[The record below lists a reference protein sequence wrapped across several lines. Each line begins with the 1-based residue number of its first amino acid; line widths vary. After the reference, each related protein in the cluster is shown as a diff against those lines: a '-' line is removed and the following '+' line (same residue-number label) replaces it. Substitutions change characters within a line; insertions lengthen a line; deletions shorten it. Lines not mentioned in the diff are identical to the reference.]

1 MSYLESIH
9 LPVRRTASM
18 STLLTLL
25 WSMALGICAW
35 PAREA
40 VAQDLQVTVLQSPV
54 SGCTLSNQETIRFV
68 IYNHGPTLAGGSI
81 FYVNY
86 RINGG
91 PLQEEGLM
99 IGNPLRANGILT
111 YTMLAR
117 PDLSGMGD
125 YEFDVGVVLPED
137 PNPFNNRLST
147 VVRHAGMPVPGTVLA
162 VSPVSDGGELL
173 LAGEWGD
180 VTEWQQ
186 STDGQRWRTL
196 ANTSG
201 MQFYDQL
208 AEPTSFRA
216 VVARPPCPP
225 AASTPATV
233 YPVQVFRG
241 DFE

>member
-1 MSYLESIH
+1 MSH
-9 LPVRRTASM
+9 LV
-18 STLLTLL
+18 STSPTIRQSTPKGILLTLL
-25 WSMALGICAW
+25 WSIALTLGVW
-35 PAREA
+35 PAQKA
-40 VAQDLQVTVLQSPV
+40 LAQDLQVTALQSPA
-54 SGCTLSNQETIRFV
+54 SACTLSNQEVIRFV

-117 PDLSGMGD
+117 PDMSAPGD
-125 YEFDVGVVLPED
+125 YEFDVGVVLPAD
-137 PNPFNNRLST
+137 PNPFNNTLSS
-147 VVRHAGMPVPGTVLA
+147 VIRHTGMPIPGMVLPIT
-162 VSPVSDGGELL
+162 PVADNGELL
-173 LAGEWGD
+173 LGGEWGD
-180 VTEWQQ
+180 VTAWQQ

-196 ANTSG
+196 ANTTP

-208 AEPTSFRA
+208 AEPTQFRA
-216 VVARPPCPP
+216 VVARPPC
-225 AASTPATV
+225 AEVMSTPATV
-233 YPVQVFRG
+233 FPVHLFRG

>member
-54 SGCTLSNQETIRFV
+54 SGCTLSNQEVIRFV
-68 IYNHGPTLAGGSI
+68 IYNHGPTLAGGSV
-81 FYVNY
+81 FSVNY

-99 IGNPLRANGILT
+99 IGNPLRANSILT
-111 YTMLAR
+111 YTMMAR
-117 PDLSGMGD
+117 PDLSAPGD
-125 YEFDVGVVLPED
+125 YELDVGVVLPAD
-137 PNPFNNRLST
+137 PNPFNNTLSGM
-147 VVRHAGMPVPGTVLA
+147 VRHVEMPVPGTVM
-162 VSPVSDGGELL
+162 PVIPVADSGELL
-173 LAGEWGD
+173 LSGEWGD
-180 VTEWQQ
+180 VTSWQQ
-186 STDGQRWRTL
+186 STDGHRWRTL
-196 ANTSG
+196 ANTTS
-201 MQFYDQL
+201 MQFYDRL
-208 AEPTSFRA
+208 AEPTQFRA
-216 VVARPPCPP
+216 VVARPPC
-225 AASTPATV
+225 AEVMSTPATV
-233 YPVQVFRG
+233 FPVHLFRG